1 MDMGLNF
8 HHIEAQASQDG
19 MSFLHR
25 AVRSRN
31 AGMVRLLLLF
41 AVI

>member
-1 MDMGLNF
+1 MDLGLKY
-8 HHIEAQASQDG
+8 HDIEAQASTDG

-31 AGMVRLLLLF
+31 AGMVRASPF
-41 AVI
+41 